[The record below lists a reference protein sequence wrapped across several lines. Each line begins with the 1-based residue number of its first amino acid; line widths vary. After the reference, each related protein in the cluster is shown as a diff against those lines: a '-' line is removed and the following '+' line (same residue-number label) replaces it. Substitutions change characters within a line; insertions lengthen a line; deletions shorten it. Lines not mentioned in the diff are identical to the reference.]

1 MKNSKEYSLKIKN
14 LYKSLKKK
22 SPKIQPVKFDDPLEA
37 IIFGLIAENTTQ
49 KNAEDAYKR
58 LNTDFVDINDLRVSS
73 LTEIMEMLGSQDQLA
88 KDSAQRIKTVLK
100 DIFERH
106 NELTL
111 EGLKKIGKKP
121 AKKTV
126 DKTQGVSQFA
136 SNYCFLTA
144 LGGHSIPLTEK
155 MVKFLKE
162 NELVHPDADNSD
174 MSGFLERQISAKDNY
189 EFYIL
194 LRKEAEIVKAVK
206 KTEKKKS
213 VKKASPKKTTKTKPE
228 KVLKT
233 KKKVKKKAKKSKK
246 KG

>member
-1 MKNSKEYSLKIKN
+1 MKNSKEYSSRIKT

-22 SPKIQPVKFDDPLEA
+22 SVKIQPVKFDDPLEA
-37 IIFGLIAENTTQ
+37 IVFGLIAENITQ
-49 KNAEDAYKR
+49 TDAQVAYKR
-58 LNTDFVDINDLRVSS
+58 FKADFVDINDLRVSS
-73 LTEIMEMLGSQDQLA
+73 LTEIMEMLGSQDPLT

-100 DIFERH
+100 DVFERH
-106 NELTL
+106 NRLTL

-136 SNYCFLTA
+136 SDFCFLTA
-144 LGGHSIPLTEK
+144 LEGHSIPLTEK
-155 MVKFLKE
+155 MIKFLKE
-162 NELVHPDADNSD
+162 NELVHPDADSAD
-174 MSGFLERQISAKDNY
+174 MAGFLERQISAKDNY

-194 LRKEAEIVKAVK
+194 LRNEAEAAKAVE

-213 VKKASPKKTTKTKPE
+213 AKKTTKAKPE

-233 KKKVKKKAKKSKK
+233 KKKVKKSKK